1 MKREEGRRE
10 AKLIVPADFLEREAE
25 LAAVY
30 ARPPPRIRSARPSI
44 SSPRDAFK
52 ALNSDEKWDFVKRE
66 KLCFKC
72 ITKTHPRAYCRA
84 KGCAKCNRG
93 HHTLL
98 HPSTGSDARPARA
111 AHPNESAVSETVT
124 NIGTGESKA
133 LLKIVPVTI
142 RAADREIKVHALLD
156 DGATVTLLDDSVAS
170 HINAKGPRAELKLIS
185 ARGHQI
191 SDRNSRRIKIK
202 VRGPNGVERDIQC
215 RTITR
220 LDLPSQSL
228 TADEISSH
236 HHLNECHLEALRDA
250 RPLLLIGQ
258 DNWELITG
266 SDVRRGKSGEP
277 VASLT
282 GLGWVVHGRRKT
294 VDEYREQDGPR
305 PAFAAAYTAQIEKL
319 IENGYARRLEN
330 RAQVRDCFFL
340 PHFAVTN
347 PNKPNKIRV
356 VFDAAARFE
365 GKSLNDYLL
374 SGPDLLNS
382 LTGILFRF
390 RIGSVAFTGDIRDM
404 FLRVRV
410 CAPDQR
416 AQLFLWRGADRDSEP
431 RVYAMTS
438 LIFGASS
445 SPTSAIYVLNKNAET
460 CSDEYPNAEMAVKR
474 DHYVDDFICSTD
486 SVPEAAKLISD
497 VTIVHARGGFDIRGW
512 ATNAPELKESLS
524 AESSAEAA
532 TVSLHKTKTERA
544 LGLIWEPECDSLGSD
559 VTFKKLPRDIV
570 NGKISL
576 RKGNFEPD
584 HVDLRP
590 ARSSVP

>member
-1 MKREEGRRE
+1 MKREGRRE
-10 AKLIVPADFLEREAE
+10 AKLIVLADFLERKPMNTQTEVTAKCPKCASE
-25 LAAVY
+25 HKLAAC
-30 ARPPPRIRSARPSI
+30 
-44 SSPRDAFK
+44 DAFK

-220 LDLPSQSL
+220 LDLP
-228 TADEISSH
+228 
-236 HHLNECHLEALRDA
+236 
-250 RPLLLIGQ
+250 PLLLIGQ

-282 GLGWVVHGRRKT
+282 GLGWVVHGRRGTTTNDGMIHCLADLELAKT

-319 IENGYARRLEN
+319 IENGYAR
-330 RAQVRDCFFL
+330 
-340 PHFAVTN
+340 
-347 PNKPNKIRV
+347 
-356 VFDAAARFE
+356 
-365 GKSLNDYLL
+365 
-374 SGPDLLNS
+374 
-382 LTGILFRF
+382 RF

-544 LGLIWEPECDSLGSD
+544 LGLIWEPECDSLGFD